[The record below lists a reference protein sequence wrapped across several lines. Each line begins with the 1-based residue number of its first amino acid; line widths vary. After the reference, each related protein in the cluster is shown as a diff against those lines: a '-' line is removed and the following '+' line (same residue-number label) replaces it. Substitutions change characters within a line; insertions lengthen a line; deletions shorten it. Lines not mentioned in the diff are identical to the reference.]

1 MKIGYARVST
11 AGQDLESQKDI
22 LQAEGCER
30 LFVEKVTGTSTA
42 PRTALAAMLDHVRAG
57 DTVYITKIDRL
68 ARSII
73 DLNKIV
79 EELIDK
85 GANVVFIQ
93 DDITFK
99 AGGKLSPMQELMFN
113 MLGSF
118 AQFERSLIV
127 ERTSEGRERAKAEGK
142 HLGRPASSSDKD
154 IEKAIA
160 LMNDRKNNNLSVQ
173 DICRLTKVKRS
184 TLYAKMKE
192 QQAEAGAK

>member
-11 AGQDLESQKDI
+11 VGQDLATQKE
-22 LQAEGCER
+22 LLEAEGCER

-42 PRTALAAMLDHVRAG
+42 PRKALADMLDHVREG

-79 EELIDK
+79 TELNDK
-85 GANVVFIQ
+85 GVSIVFIQ
-93 DDITFK
+93 DNLTFK
-99 AGGKLSPMQELMFN
+99 AGENVTAMQELMFN
-113 MLGSF
+113 ILGSF

-127 ERTSEGRERAKAEGK
+127 ERTTEGRERAKRQGK
-142 HLGRPASSSDKD
+142 HMGRPASSSEKD
-154 IEKAIA
+154 IRKAIE
-160 LMNDRKNNNLSVQ
+160 LMNDRENNGLSVK
-173 DICRLTKVKRS
+173 DICRLTGVKRS

-192 QQAEAGAK
+192 KASAKK